1 MFNSILQADLVSVVS
16 IQVALWL
23 FGTALIYSFFRYSQG
38 RTAGTDHDPIDIFLA
53 VFSAE
58 PYNTL
63 SSSEYSF

>member
-1 MFNSILQADLVSVVS
+1 MLLSIIQADFVSVVS

-23 FGTALIYSFFRYSQG
+23 FGTALIYSFFRYSQC
-38 RTAGTDHDPIDIFLA
+38 RTAGTDHNPIDLFLA

-63 SSSEYSF
+63 ASSDYSY